1 MGIYRRQ
8 HRRSAFGNITA
19 GGIAT
24 VAMLALSVVYHPRV
38 GAFLIAA
45 ALHEAGHLALLR
57 LFDTQGSFTVGLL
70 GLRISYTSFALG
82 TAKSCAV
89 CAAGSVVGALA
100 GLAVL
105 LCPLSERTEWLGF
118 SLASLTLSLVNL
130 LPIRTLDGGA
140 LLELLAEHFMLPQ
153 HAAVL
158 CRTVS
163 LVFAVIFWML
173 GVYIYFTHGAE
184 LSLLLIGAYFIFV
197 SILEP

>member
-24 VAMLALSVVYHPRV
+24 LAILALSVVYRPRV

-45 ALHEAGHLALLR
+45 ALHEAGHLASLR
-57 LFDTQGSFTVGLL
+57 LFGAHGCFTVGLL
-70 GLRISYTSFALG
+70 GLRIKYTSFSLG

-89 CAAGSVVGALA
+89 CVAGSAVGTAA
-100 GLAVL
+100 ALAVL
-105 LCPLSERTEWLGF
+105 LSPLSEHGAWLCF
-118 SLASLTLSLVNL
+118 SLASLTLSLVNI

-140 LLELLAEHFMLPQ
+140 LLELLTERFMLPSK
-153 HAAVL
+153 AAVL
-158 CRTVS
+158 CRAVS
-163 LVFAVIFWML
+163 LVFAVMFWML
-173 GVYIYFTHGAE
+173 GVYVYFTHGAE

-197 SILEP
+197 SILES